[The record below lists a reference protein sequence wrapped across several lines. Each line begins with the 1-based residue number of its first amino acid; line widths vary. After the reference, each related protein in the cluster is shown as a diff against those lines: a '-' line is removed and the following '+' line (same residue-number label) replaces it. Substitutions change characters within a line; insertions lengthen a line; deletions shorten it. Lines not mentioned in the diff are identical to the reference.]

1 MPEICRFYG
10 IVIQMYFND
19 HAPAHF
25 HARYGSDQV
34 VVAIDPLAVLRG
46 RLPSRAQGMVI
57 EWADLRRQELMQA
70 WTRAQKPGVARQ
82 NRPTGMN
89 TRGFLTVSFTNH
101 DNHFAGAE

>member
-10 IVIQMYFND
+10 IVIQMYFDD

-34 VVAIDPLAVLRG
+34 VIAIDPPAVLRG

-57 EWADLRRQELMQA
+57 EWAELRRQELMQA
-70 WTRAQKPGVARQ
+70 WTRAQNLESPGRIA
-82 NRPTGMN
+82 P
-89 TRGFLTVSFTNH
+89 L
-101 DNHFAGAE
+101 E